1 MTTDGTF
8 NNIIFEI
15 KLTIMKTPFPLLLI
29 FIILFVTHSNAQ
41 SVTNYSGLKNVD
53 LKNVVCSADDLQNQ
67 IRSELPGS
75 GLPAW
80 GPDQMHGASKSQN
93 AMVDRLSIIE
103 DRAAEIKGEIYY
115 SGFEG
120 GTITVVC
127 LSSGGN
133 EQKESGSLKI
143 NINNTSGMVEFDMK
157 LPSNLVENA
166 YLKSSYLRIIYSPG
180 SHSKDRIFC
189 FEFPKRWRVLPNN
202 ENIVITLHAIPFNTA
217 KEITTYSTSLPAPH
231 SKQNNGIVSSPS
243 ASVSPAENG
252 EGPSNNRLDFF
263 KVMLSDYNFTT
274 PREISD
280 IALDQIYSDLR
291 ETSGK
296 YYFKPAAYS
305 LSWNPESGFNFNMLY
320 GGGTVTGDGQVNM
333 SAKLSSNITINE
345 FAFVREL
352 LSKYLKGQ
360 GKNFNDLILLDPDEP
375 KVSIKDNLARF
386 NIPPDK
392 FAINVSSSVYE
403 PIDLAWT
410 ATKDATDFMITAL
423 GMNSDIGGEMTY
435 RTSGGSINYQIPL
448 KLMIADKSTF
458 GRFELLPETWRNN
471 IWQNQTPFSV
481 RIKNMHIMVMNNVAG
496 KILPCIYTWQLGNV
510 VIPSKSKIKFDALL
524 VPQWIDQKDK
534 VLRMWMEYEVM
545 PCQECTQEIVDQI
558 SSGTSS
564 GREKFIKFHSMGL
577 LQAYGVQFLKIK
589 VRSKYLD
596 PRGKATLE
604 KTITIERDRQDY
616 KFGPFYVWN
625 EKDLVLQYKMSMVS
639 DERTYEGVSWLTSK
653 DLEIY
658 MNKTTA
664 EQSLGSNLPKTAK

>member
-1 MTTDGTF
+1 
-8 NNIIFEI
+8 
-15 KLTIMKTPFPLLLI
+15 MKATS
-29 FIILFVTHSNAQ
+29 ILFTVAINFIFLDIGAQ
-41 SVTNYSGLKNVD
+41 SVTNYSGLKNLD
-53 LKNVVCSADDLQNQ
+53 LKKVVCSVDDLQKQ
-67 IRSELPGS
+67 VRSELPGS

-80 GPDQMHGASKSQN
+80 GPDQMPGASKSQN
-93 AMVDRLSIIE
+93 AMVDRISILE

-120 GTITVVC
+120 GTITIVC

-133 EQKESGSLKI
+133 EQKECGSQKI
-143 NINNTSGMVEFDMK
+143 NINSNSGMVDIDMK
-157 LPSNLVENA
+157 LPSNMAVNV
-166 YLKSSYLRIIYSPG
+166 YLKSSYLRVIYSPG

-189 FEFPKRWRVLPNN
+189 FEFPKRWRVLPDN
-202 ENIVITLHAIPFNTA
+202 ENIIITLHAIPFNTA
-217 KEITTYSTSLPAPH
+217 KDINAYSTSLPAPH
-231 SKQNNGIVSSPS
+231 SKQNDGAIITFPTPSTPKEEVS
-243 ASVSPAENG
+243 

-263 KVMLSDYNFTT
+263 KVILADYDFTT

-280 IALDQIYSDLR
+280 IALDQIYSDVR
-291 ETSGK
+291 ESSGK
-296 YYFKPAAYS
+296 YYFKPSAYT
-305 LSWNPESGFNFNMLY
+305 LSWNPESGYNFNMLY
-320 GGGTVTGDGQVNM
+320 SGGTATGDGQVNM
-333 SAKLSSNITINE
+333 SAKLSSNITSNE
-345 FAFVREL
+345 FAFVKEM

-360 GKNFNDLILLDPDEP
+360 GKIFNDLVLLDPDEP

-423 GMNSDIGGEMTY
+423 GTNSDIGGEMTY

-458 GRFELLPETWRNN
+458 GRFELLPESWRNSL
-471 IWQNQTPFSV
+471 WQNQTPFSV
-481 RIKNMHIMVMNNVAG
+481 KIKNMHALLMNNVSG
-496 KILPCIYTWQLGNV
+496 KMLPCIYTWQLGNA
-510 VIPSKSKIKFDALL
+510 VIPSRSKVKFDAQL
-524 VPQWIDQKDK
+524 VPQWIDEKGK

-545 PCQECTQEIVDQI
+545 PCAECTQEIVDQI

-577 LQAYGVQFLKIK
+577 LQAYGVQFLKIS

-596 PRGKATLE
+596 PHGKATLE
-604 KTITIERDRQDY
+604 KIITINKDRQDY
-616 KFGPFYVWN
+616 QFGPFYVWN
-625 EKDLVLQYKMSMVS
+625 EKDLRFEYKLSMVS
-639 DERTYEGVSWLTSK
+639 DERTYEGLSWLATK

-664 EQSLGSNLPKTAK
+664 EQSLGSNLPKSTK